1 MGVTEEYTE
10 KASGSRLK
18 QSVEHLRQNS
28 RAYLLIAPAAI
39 FLLSVVGYPI
49 LETFRLALY
58 RSPSNTNLETFVGLQ
73 HFVEIVN
80 SEIFYQLLWQT
91 GRWVLVGVAGKTL
104 LGLLIAVHLKGDI
117 RGRKFF
123 RTIFLVPW
131 GIPYAISAV
140 VFRWIE
146 HPQYGYL
153 NAILL
158 KLGGVEDV
166 LGMNLPLLGE
176 QMGILGN
183 PDIAWLGV
191 IIADI
196 WTGTPFM
203 AIIFLAGLQS
213 IPEELYEAAAIDG
226 AERWHQFRYVTLP
239 QLKSVILIATLMATI
254 WTFVSFDVIWTITGG
269 GPINST
275 HTLVTWIYQVGLE
288 NGNLGRG
295 AAYSVLGFLF
305 LMVFAIIY
313 LRVYTRGGDD
323 L

>member
-1 MGVTEEYTE
+1 MGTVEEYTE
-10 KASGSRLK
+10 APSGSRFQRAADYLW
-18 QSVEHLRQNS
+18 QHRQ
-28 RAYLLIAPAAI
+28 AYLLIAPAGL
-39 FLLSVVGYPI
+39 FLLGVVGWPI
-49 LETFRLALY
+49 LETFRLSFYL
-58 RSPSNTNLETFVGLQ
+58 SPADSTLETYVGFQHYAEILQ
-73 HFVEIVN
+73 
-80 SEIFYQLLWQT
+80 SDIFYQLLWQT

-123 RTIFLVPW
+123 RTAFLIPW

-140 VFRWIE
+140 IFRWIE

-158 KLGGVEDV
+158 ELGLIDQGI
-166 LGMNLPLLGE
+166 
-176 QMGILGN
+176 GILGS

-191 IIADI
+191 VVADI
-196 WTGTPFM
+196 WIGTPFM

-226 AERWHQFRYVTLP
+226 AEKWEQFRYITIP
-239 QLKSVILIATLMATI
+239 QLKSVILIATLLSTI
-254 WTFVSFDVIWTITGG
+254 WTFVSFDVIWTMTGG
-269 GPINST
+269 GPINTTS
-275 HTLVTWIYQVGLE
+275 TLVIWIYQVGLQ

-295 AAYSVLGFLF
+295 AAYSVVGFLF
-305 LMVFAIIY
+305 LLVFAVIY
-313 LRVYTRGGDD
+313 LRIYTRGGDE